1 MDSYILSLNIHER
14 PIIQTIHI
22 LIILPYINTLMTRDG
37 VGIYSF
43 FNVDNSQYNKIFD
56 IQLRNNVY
64 GY

>member
-1 MDSYILSLNIHER
+1 MDSYILSLNKHER
-14 PIIQTIHI
+14 PIITSIHI

-37 VGIYSF
+37 VGIYSS
-43 FNVDNSQYNKIFD
+43 FNVDNSQYNKYFD

>member
-1 MDSYILSLNIHER
+1 MHER

-37 VGIYSF
+37 VGIYSS

>member
-1 MDSYILSLNIHER
+1 MDSYTLSLNMHER
-14 PIIQTIHI
+14 LIIPIIHI
-22 LIILPYINTLMTRDG
+22 LNILPYINTLMTRDG
-37 VGIYSF
+37 VGIYSS